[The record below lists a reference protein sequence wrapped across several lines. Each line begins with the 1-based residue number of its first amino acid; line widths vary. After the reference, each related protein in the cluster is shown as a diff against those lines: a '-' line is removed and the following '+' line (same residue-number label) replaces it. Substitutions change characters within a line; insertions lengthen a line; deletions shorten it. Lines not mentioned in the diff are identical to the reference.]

1 MSAHLDKSLDKAY
14 KSFTQDHDALRD
26 ALMASLA
33 ESATQEERS
42 GVVMRLRRFTGDF
55 TMNGRIAKLA
65 IAAAI
70 VLTVLL
76 GLHYLGGSPVGT
88 TVAWADVL
96 KNVEAAKTFMYTW
109 EFVKG
114 DEREVIVIRVLEPY
128 LCRHDTVEGSDRHDA
143 SIMNTQTNKR
153 IALYPRTKTA
163 VIHKG
168 EGRPGLQLRNYE
180 KLKRDLRNGTEKDLG
195 RIKLN
200 GRDTICFEITR
211 EDQTT
216 TVWADPNTALPV
228 QIETISN
235 ENGPTRSL
243 MSDIRFDVQL
253 DERLFEPPTDY
264 CVLDMETE
272 RWTTPFKLT
281 EKHLLEGLAVY
292 AKYLDGKF
300 CTRYIGGRPL
310 TDEVRKKCRAD
321 VERIENWSEEEA
333 HQSTLGCAF
342 IEQLPEGSDYQY
354 VGEDVKLGD
363 ATKAVCW
370 YKPPGSTTY
379 RVVYGDLSVRDVAP
393 KDLPPIPWL
402 AEQK

>member
-1 MSAHLDKSLDKAY
+1 MNARLDENLDKAY
-14 KSFTQDHDALRD
+14 EHFRQDHENLRNT
-26 ALMASLA
+26 LMASLSKGTTKQKRFGA
-33 ESATQEERS
+33 ALWARQ
-42 GVVMRLRRFTGDF
+42 FTGGF
-55 TMNGRIAKLA
+55 TMNNSARRIT
-65 IAAAI
+65 IAAAVVI
-70 VLTVLL
+70 AVLL
-76 GLHYLGGSPVGT
+76 GLHYLAGSPVGT

-109 EFVKG
+109 EFEKG

-128 LCRHDTVEGSDRHDA
+128 LCRHDSVEGSDRHDA

-168 EGRPGLQLRNYE
+168 EGHPGLQLRNYE

-211 EDQTT
+211 ENQTT
-216 TVWADPNTALPV
+216 TVWADPNTALPI

-281 EKHLLEGLAVY
+281 DKHLLEGLAVY
-292 AKYLDGKF
+292 PKYLDGKF
-300 CTRYIGGRPL
+300 CTRYMGGRPL

-342 IEQLPEGSDYQY
+342 IEQLPEGSDWQY

-363 ATKAVCW
+363 ASKAVCW
-370 YKPPGSTTY
+370 WKPVGSSTY